1 MWTVCNMLL
10 KAACSDWIVGAMTHL
25 IDRTNHDRQVRDFD
39 KKCRSL
45 SPSIANYSLFA
56 SRMKELLSFC
66 TMAQFT
72 YNSLNSTGI
81 NPSNYDVTR
90 TATDSKKKAIITGMH
105 KSSLSHQLELYHL
118 SSIGF
123 SGFLGVTCESRG

>member
-39 KKCRSL
+39 KKCQSL

-90 TATDSKKKAIITGMH
+90 TATDSKKKSNYHRNAQE
-105 KSSLSHQLELYHL
+105 LSV
-118 SSIGF
+118 SSIRVI
-123 SGFLGVTCESRG
+123 SPFLHRFLRFPGSYL